1 MTTPKHSS
9 LATIALI
16 LGGVAIGITEFV
28 TMGLLP
34 QIAGGVGV
42 DIPTAGHAISA
53 YAVGVVIGAPVLA
66 AWGASKPRK
75 GLLLGL
81 VVAII
86 VGNVLSALAPG
97 YGSLVGARVLAGLPH
112 GAYFGVATLVAID
125 LAPAGQAG
133 RAVGRVMLGIPIAN
147 VAGVPLVTWMGQAI
161 GWRSAYW
168 FVAVVALGALAMI
181 AVTLWVSWQLEGGA
195 AVSYTHL
202 TLPTSDLV

>member
-86 VGNVLSALAPG
+86 RFRARPGHNKIGLLRYRAGHLA
-97 YGSLVGARVLAGLPH
+97 AGP
-112 GAYFGVATLVAID
+112 
-125 LAPAGQAG
+125 
-133 RAVGRVMLGIPIAN
+133 
-147 VAGVPLVTWMGQAI
+147 
-161 GWRSAYW
+161 
-168 FVAVVALGALAMI
+168 
-181 AVTLWVSWQLEGGA
+181 
-195 AVSYTHL
+195 
-202 TLPTSDLV
+202 

>member
-86 VGNVLSALAPG
+86 VGNVLGPKRPSAEKLSPYECGFGAFENARGRELMFPFGENFFECLAACRFIRIDLKG
-97 YGSLVGARVLAGLPH
+97 LFKCNDRGARVSKARKMNQPKPRENGRLF
-112 GAYFGVATLVAID
+112 FGSGEL
-125 LAPAGQAG
+125 
-133 RAVGRVMLGIPIAN
+133 RVLK
-147 VAGVPLVTWMGQAI
+147 
-161 GWRSAYW
+161 
-168 FVAVVALGALAMI
+168 
-181 AVTLWVSWQLEGGA
+181 
-195 AVSYTHL
+195 
-202 TLPTSDLV
+202 

>member
-86 VGNVLSALAPG
+86 VGNVPSALPPAMARSSAPVC
-97 YGSLVGARVLAGLPH
+97 S
-112 GAYFGVATLVAID
+112 
-125 LAPAGQAG
+125 
-133 RAVGRVMLGIPIAN
+133 RACRT
-147 VAGVPLVTWMGQAI
+147 VPTS
-161 GWRSAYW
+161 GWRRW
-168 FVAVVALGALAMI
+168 
-181 AVTLWVSWQLEGGA
+181 
-195 AVSYTHL
+195 
-202 TLPTSDLV
+202 